1 MGGNCERTHATGTH
15 ITSLNTRTRLSDPT
29 PSVVL
34 PVPRQSCKVVILDT
48 VLPRSSGKALRHKI
62 SHFFDFLPPA
72 AGGTSTPLLVGAAGV
87 KADDGLAFLFLD
99 RAFGQK

>member
-1 MGGNCERTHATGTH
+1 M
-15 ITSLNTRTRLSDPT
+15 
-29 PSVVL
+29 VL

-72 AGGTSTPLLVGAAGV
+72 AGGTSTTRIASSKTFFSLVTARVGV
-87 KADDGLAFLFLD
+87 
-99 RAFGQK
+99 RVSESER